1 MRTLRVGG
9 CSLVLWLA
17 LFSFASAQTM
27 EDDDPNDQRYW
38 GYSSGYSQM
47 QNLGATPVAEL
58 PIPVLGVE
66 LSDLTKNFGDP
77 RGGGTRTHQGLDI
90 MAKEGT
96 PIVSPTDAVVVRT
109 GNGVNSGLYI
119 RTANPGGENFV
130 YMHLSA
136 IAPGIETQDFVK
148 RGEIIGF
155 VGNTGNASGGPAHLH
170 FELRVG
176 RSATDPFPRLTKEFT
191 TLERDQSIT
200 DAQTKGIVISQTIL
214 EAWKAPGTTP
224 ALATGERPFK
234 TTLAFGETSSDIV
247 TLQKF
252 LIAAEEGIAAAKLKA
267 AGATGY
273 FGSVTKAALIEY
285 QTAAEL
291 KPTGVVD
298 EKTFALVFSQEAGE
312 SSAVIV
318 NATSTATSVA
328 ATFMFTRDL
337 ELGMKGA
344 DVRELQKFLNANGFL
359 IAETGD
365 GSPGNET
372 QYFGSLTRAALAKYQ
387 AAKGITPAAGYL
399 GPKTRAAFALR

>member
-1 MRTLRVGG
+1 MRILRVVGS
-9 CSLVLWLA
+9 SLVLLLA
-17 LFSFASAQTM
+17 LFSFATAQTM

-38 GYSSGYSQM
+38 GYSSGYSQI
-47 QNLGATPVAEL
+47 QNLGATPTVEL

-90 MAKEGT
+90 MAREGT
-96 PIVSPTDAVVVRT
+96 PIVSPTDAVIVRT

-136 IAPGIETQDFVK
+136 IAPGIDNGDFVK

-155 VGNTGNASGGPAHLH
+155 VGNTGNASGGAAHLH

-176 RSATDPFPRLTKEFT
+176 RTATDPFPRLMKEFT
-191 TLERDQSIT
+191 AAEQDQSIA
-200 DAQTKGIVISQTIL
+200 DAQAKGMVISQTIL
-214 EAWKAPGTTP
+214 DALKKVSTTP
-224 ALATGERPFK
+224 VVTGEQPYNAA
-234 TTLAFGETSSDIV
+234 LAFGETSADIA

-252 LIAAEEGIAAAKLKA
+252 LIAAEEGSAAAKLKA

-273 FGSVTKAALIEY
+273 FGSVTKAALVEY

-298 EKTFALVFSQEAGE
+298 EKTYALVFAQEAYVA
-312 SSAVIV
+312 SAVS
-318 NATSTATSVA
+318 TSTPVSAIPTTTLFS
-328 ATFMFTRDL
+328 FTRDL

-344 DVRELQKFLNANGFL
+344 DVRELQKFLNANGF
-359 IAETGD
+359 IITESGD

-372 QYFGSLTRAALAKYQ
+372 QYFGGFTRAALAKYQ
-387 AAKGITPAAGYL
+387 LAKGITPAAGYL
-399 GPKTRAAFALR
+399 GPKSRAVVASR

>member
-1 MRTLRVGG
+1 MRILRVGG
-9 CSLVLWLA
+9 CSLALVLA

-38 GYSSGYSQM
+38 GYSSGYSQI
-47 QNLGATPVAEL
+47 QNLGTTPVAEL

-66 LSDLTKNFGDP
+66 LSDLTRNFGDP

-90 MAKEGT
+90 MARDGT
-96 PIVSPTDAVVVRT
+96 PIVSPTDAVIVRT
-109 GNGVNSGLYI
+109 GNGANSGLYI

-136 IAPGIETQDFVK
+136 IAPGIDNGDFVK

-155 VGNTGNASGGPAHLH
+155 VGNTGNASGGAAHLH

-176 RSATDPFPRLTKEFT
+176 RTATDPFPRLTTEFT
-191 TLERDQSIT
+191 AAERDQSIT
-200 DAQTKGIVISQTIL
+200 DAQAKGIVISQTIL
-214 EAWKAPGTTP
+214 DAWGKPDSQPVEAEGV
-224 ALATGERPFK
+224 RPFK
-234 TTLAFGETSSDIV
+234 ATLAFGETNADII

-252 LIAAEEGIAAAKLKA
+252 LIAAEEGSASARLKS

-273 FGSVTKAALIEY
+273 FGSVTKAALMEY

-291 KPTGVVD
+291 KSTGVVD
-298 EKTFALVFSQEAGE
+298 EKTYALVFSQAANGSVAIIPTT
-312 SSAVIV
+312 SSASSTQV
-318 NATSTATSVA
+318 AT
-328 ATFMFTRDL
+328 TFLFTRDL

-344 DVRELQKFLNANGFL
+344 DVRELQKFLNANGFP
-359 IAETGD
+359 IAESGD

-372 QYFGSLTRAALAKYQ
+372 LYFGSLTRIALAKYQ
-387 AAKGITPAAGYL
+387 ASKGITPAAGYL
-399 GPKTRAAFALR
+399 GPKTRTSISR

>member
-1 MRTLRVGG
+1 MRILRVGG
-9 CSLVLWLA
+9 CSLAVLLA
-17 LFSFASAQTM
+17 LFSLASAQVM

-38 GYSSGYSQM
+38 GYSSDYAQI
-47 QNLGATPVAEL
+47 QNLGAAPIAEI

-66 LSDLTKNFGDP
+66 LADLTKNFGDP
-77 RGGGTRTHQGLDI
+77 RGGGTRVHEGLDI

-96 PIVSPTDAVVVRT
+96 PVVSPTDAVVVRT

-119 RTANPGGENFV
+119 RTANPGGENYV

-136 IAPGIETQDFVK
+136 IAPGIENGDFVK

-176 RSATDPFPRLTKEFT
+176 RTATDPFPRLMKEFT
-191 TLERDQSIT
+191 SAEQDQSIA
-200 DAQTKGIVISQTIL
+200 DARAKGIVISEAIL
-214 EAWKAPGTTP
+214 DALKKVSTTP
-224 ALATGERPFK
+224 VVTGGQPYK
-234 TTLAFGETSSDIV
+234 ATLAFGETSADITV
-247 TLQKF
+247 LQKF
-252 LIAAEEGIAAAKLKA
+252 LIAADRGSAAVRLKA

-273 FGSVTKAALIEY
+273 FGNVTKAALVEY

-291 KPTGVVD
+291 KPSGVVD
-298 EKTFALVFSQEAGE
+298 EKTYALVFAQAMSE
-312 SSAVIV
+312 
-318 NATSTATSVA
+318 SVA
-328 ATFMFTRDL
+328 TLPTQPFTAFMFSRDL
-337 ELGMKGA
+337 EMGMRGT
-344 DVRELQKFLNANGFL
+344 DVLELQKFLNTNGFF

-387 AAKGITPAAGYL
+387 TSKGIAPAAGYL
-399 GPKTRAAFALR
+399 GPKTRATFALR